1 MLKIG
6 PLRITTEVDK
16 TRPRPGN
23 GAKQEE
29 ESVGV
34 GRRTKDGGG
43 RSIPSGLR
51 SLVLRGQTAVAGS
64 IPKVGRTKVVLTE
77 EEKEPEGFDSP
88 LFQQLS
94 PQLQQHSKAQE
105 HLWSYLCDL
114 PIDKI
119 GVPAYYSRLSKQ
131 EKNLED
137 RNLIY
142 PVGKGVFVHIYPDAT
157 SVRDSYVSVEPSSL
171 ATLGQLMDDV
181 DERLLDYVDQLDSD
195 DNDPEQRTEN
205 LLACLD
211 LICSTKDR
219 RFRRGVLKV
228 TESQLDGLRY
238 LMVRDKE
245 GMGSIEPMINDP
257 YIEDI
262 SCSGV
267 GALFVEHKMFG
278 GLTSNITFG
287 NTLVLD
293 QFVIKLSERIGRPVT
308 MRQPIVDAVLPD
320 GSRVNIVY
328 GDDVSKKGS
337 NFTIRKFNSVPMSLL
352 DLIELGTLSY
362 EMAAY
367 LSITMGVGL
376 NAFICGETASGKTT
390 LLNALTALIPATHK
404 IISIEDTAEL
414 QVPHP
419 NWTREVVRGRP
430 GEGSAVSM
438 FDLLRAAMR
447 QRPNEIIIGEIRG
460 EEGAVAF
467 QAMQTGHTCYSTF
480 HASSVEKLI
489 QRLTG
494 HPINIPKTYIDQL
507 SLAIVI
513 GSVRLAD
520 GTSVRRITSI
530 NEIISYDTDS
540 DSFNYIEVFRWN
552 SATDVFEF
560 PGYMNSNMMEE
571 VVAPKMGLSRQE
583 ARKMYDI
590 IEERALS
597 FRKMHDRGIT
607 NFYDFYKFIAQAYRQ
622 GLFG

>member
-6 PLRITTEVDK
+6 PLRITTAIDR
-16 TRPRPGN
+16 TRSRPGN
-23 GAKQEE
+23 GAKPEE
-29 ESVGV
+29 EA
-34 GRRTKDGGG
+34 GRVAGRTKDGGG
-43 RSIPSGLR
+43 WSRRAGLR
-51 SLVLRGQTAVAGS
+51 SLILRGQTALAGS
-64 IPKVGRTKVVLTE
+64 IPKGSRTG
-77 EEKEPEGFDSP
+77 EEKEPQGFDSP
-88 LFQQLS
+88 LFERLP
-94 PQLQQHSKAQE
+94 PQLQEHSKTQD

-114 PIDKI
+114 PVDKI
-119 GVPAYYSRLSKQ
+119 GVPAYYSRLGKQ

-142 PVGKGVFVHIYPDAT
+142 PVGKGVFIHIYPDA
-157 SVRDSYVSVEPSSL
+157 SSIRDSYVSVEPSSL
-171 ATLGQLMDDV
+171 ASLGRLMDEV
-181 DERLLDYVDQLDSD
+181 DLRLLDYVDQLDSD
-195 DNDPEQRTEN
+195 EDDRELRTEN

-211 LICSTKDR
+211 RICSVKGS

-228 TESQLDGLRY
+228 TDSELDGLRY

-245 GMGSIEPMINDP
+245 GMGNIEPMVNDP

-267 GALFVEHKMFG
+267 GELFVEHKIFG
-278 GLTSNITFG
+278 GLTSSISFDNHRE
-287 NTLVLD
+287 LD

-328 GDDVSKKGS
+328 GDDVSKRGS

-367 LSITMGVGL
+367 MSLTMGVGL

-390 LLNALTALIPATHK
+390 LLNALTTLIAPTHK
-404 IISIEDTAEL
+404 IVSIEDTAEL

-419 NWTREVVRGRP
+419 NWTREVIRGRP
-430 GEGSAVSM
+430 GEGSSVSM

-494 HPINIPKTYIDQL
+494 SPILVPKTYVDQL
-507 SLAIVI
+507 SGVIVI
-513 GSVRLAD
+513 SSVRLAD
-520 GTSVRRITSI
+520 GTMVRRVTSI
-530 NEIISYDTDS
+530 NEIIGYDTDS

-552 SATDVFEF
+552 SAKDTFEF
-560 PGYMNSNMMEE
+560 PGYMNSHILEN
-571 VVAPKMGLSRQE
+571 VVAPKMGVSHQD
-583 ARKMYDI
+583 ARKMYEV
-590 IEERALS
+590 IEERALA
-597 FRKMHDRGIT
+597 FRKIHDRGIT
-607 NFYDFYKFIAQAYRQ
+607 NFYDLYKLLAQAHRQ